1 MSDSAARLCGQV
13 AARAAMPAE
22 PAGAVTALRDLGTAD
37 VNRLCDRVAARA
49 AMLAELA

>member
-1 MSDSAARLCGQV
+1 VSDV
-13 AARAAMPAE
+13 AARPCDRVA
-22 PAGAVTALRDLGTAD
+22 ALRDLGTAD